1 MGKIEDL
8 LDEARK
14 GSADAMMSLGCAYAD
29 GQIVPHDYSQAVI
42 WF

>member
-8 LDEARK
+8 IEEART

-29 GQIVPHDYSQAVI
+29 GQIVPHHYSQL
-42 WF
+42 